1 MESKNLIKLSS
12 ILIFIFSLFIN
23 IYDMIVHDRLRMLC
37 RSIGHSRMLAISW
50 IFIVMTIIIIVS
62 QNKAFNYKT
71 LSLIFVCYVLLTIS
85 ATLDYNNRLKTNK
98 NIWKKIHYILSII
111 MMITLLYGVYILRSD
126 YIIFILITFILF
138 LFCHT
143 SKDFIIREK
152 ISIVLEL
159 ILIYTSMLVI
169 LVKTNQNIDLNNN
182 HV

>member
-1 MESKNLIKLSS
+1 
-12 ILIFIFSLFIN
+12 
-23 IYDMIVHDRLRMLC
+23 
-37 RSIGHSRMLAISW
+37 
-50 IFIVMTIIIIVS
+50 
-62 QNKAFNYKT
+62 
-71 LSLIFVCYVLLTIS
+71 
-85 ATLDYNNRLKTNK
+85 
-98 NIWKKIHYILSII
+98 